1 MHTVFYFLMDMKIS
15 EETATAINSLAGDIN
30 NGFCLLR

>member
-1 MHTVFYFLMDMKIS
+1 MDMKIS

-30 NGFCLLR
+30 NGFCLLRWWLSDIPT